1 MPEKIIGILGGMGPE
16 ATIDLF
22 YKIVK
27 FTPAEK
33 DQDHLR
39 IIIDNNPKIPDRTAA
54 ILKKGED
61 PLPALQETARNLEK
75 AGADFII
82 IPCNTAHSFL
92 SSIQK
97 SVKIPVLNMI
107 EEAAKETQQRTSHIS
122 SIQKSVKIPVLNMI
136 EEAAKETQQR
146 TSHIKKVGLLATIG
160 IYKTEIYHRY
170 FDKFNIEV
178 ISPEEKDKEEA
189 MKVIYAVKAGDLS
202 EEVKKNIIQI
212 AQKLIDKGAEAIIAG
227 CTEIP
232 LILKEGD
239 ISVPIIDPTQVL
251 AKIAIRKAR

>member
-22 YKIVK
+22 YKIIK
-27 FTPAEK
+27 STPAEK

-39 IIIDNNPKIPDRTAA
+39 IIIDNNPKIPDRTTA
-54 ILKKGED
+54 ILGKGED

-75 AGADFII
+75 AGADLII
-82 IPCNTAHSFL
+82 IPCNTAHYFL
-92 SSIQK
+92 PSIQE
-97 SVKIPVLNMI
+97 SVKIPILNMI
-107 EEAAKETQQRTSHIS
+107 EETAKETQRKTPQ
-122 SIQKSVKIPVLNMI
+122 
-136 EEAAKETQQR
+136 
-146 TSHIKKVGLLATIG
+146 IKKVGLLASIG
-160 IYKTEIYHRY
+160 IYKTEIYHQH
-170 FDKFNIEV
+170 FKKFNIEV
-178 ISPEEKDKEEA
+178 ISPEEKDKKEV

-202 EEVKKNIIQI
+202 EKVKKNIIQI

-239 ISVPIIDPTQVL
+239 VPVPLIDTTKVL
-251 AKIAIRKAR
+251 AEIAIQKAR

>member
-22 YKIVK
+22 YKIIK

-33 DQDHLR
+33 DQDHFR

-54 ILKKGED
+54 ILGKGED

-82 IPCNTAHSFL
+82 IPCNTAHYFL
-92 SSIQK
+92 PQIQK
-97 SVKIPVLNMI
+97 SVNIPVLNMI
-107 EEAAKETQQRTSHIS
+107 EETAKETQKRIF
-122 SIQKSVKIPVLNMI
+122 SIQ
-136 EEAAKETQQR
+136 
-146 TSHIKKVGLLATIG
+146 KVGLLASIG
-160 IYKTEIYHRY
+160 IYKTEIYHQH
-170 FDKFNIEV
+170 FKKFNIEV
-178 ISPEEKDKEEA
+178 ISPEEKDKEEV
-189 MKVIYAVKAGDLS
+189 MKAIYAVKAGNLS
-202 EEVKKNIIQI
+202 EEIKKNILKI
-212 AQKLIDKGAEAIIAG
+212 AQKLIDKGAEAIITG

-239 ISVPIIDPTQVL
+239 VSVPIIDPTQVL
-251 AKIAIRKAR
+251 AKIAIQKAR

>member
-22 YKIVK
+22 YKIIK
-27 FTPAEK
+27 STPAEK

-39 IIIDNNPKIPDRTAA
+39 IIIDNNPKIPDRTTA
-54 ILKKGED
+54 ILGKGED

-82 IPCNTAHSFL
+82 IPCNTAHYYISQ
-92 SSIQK
+92 IQE
-97 SVKIPVLNMI
+97 SVNIPILNMI
-107 EEAAKETQQRTSHIS
+107 EETAKETQQRTP
-122 SIQKSVKIPVLNMI
+122 Q
-136 EEAAKETQQR
+136 
-146 TSHIKKVGLLATIG
+146 IKKIGLLASMGT
-160 IYKTEIYHRY
+160 YKMEIYHQH
-170 FDKFNIEV
+170 FKKFNIEV
-178 ISPEEKDKEEA
+178 ISPEEKDKEEV

-202 EEVKKNIIQI
+202 EKGKKNIIQI
-212 AQKLIDKGAEAIIAG
+212 AQKLIDKGVEAIITG

-239 ISVPIIDPTQVL
+239 VPVPLIDPTKVL
-251 AKIAIRKAR
+251 AEIAIQEAR

>member
-22 YKIVK
+22 YKIIK

-54 ILKKGED
+54 ILGKGED
-61 PLPALQETARNLEK
+61 PLPALQETAQNLEK
-75 AGADFII
+75 AGADFIV
-82 IPCNTAHSFL
+82 IPCNTAHYFL
-92 SSIQK
+92 SSIQE
-97 SVKIPVLNMI
+97 SVNIPVLNMI
-107 EEAAKETQQRTSHIS
+107 EEAAKETQQRIPQ
-122 SIQKSVKIPVLNMI
+122 IQ
-136 EEAAKETQQR
+136 
-146 TSHIKKVGLLATIG
+146 KVGLLASTG
-160 IYKTEIYHRY
+160 TYKTEIYHQQL
-170 FDKFNIEV
+170 KKINIEV
-178 ISPEEKDKEEA
+178 ISPEEKDKEEV
-189 MKVIYAVKAGDLS
+189 MKAIYAVKAGNLS
-202 EEVKKNIIQI
+202 EGIKKNILKI
-212 AQKLIDKGAEAIIAG
+212 AQKLVDKGAEAIIAG

>member
-92 SSIQK
+92 
-97 SVKIPVLNMI
+97 
-107 EEAAKETQQRTSHIS
+107 S

>member
-22 YKIVK
+22 YKIIK

-54 ILKKGED
+54 ILGKGED
-61 PLPALQETARNLEK
+61 PLPALQETAQNLEK
-75 AGADFII
+75 AGADYII
-82 IPCNTAHSFL
+82 IPCNTAHYFL
-92 SSIQK
+92 SSIQE
-97 SVKIPVLNMI
+97 SVNIPVLNMI
-107 EEAAKETQQRTSHIS
+107 EETAKETKKR
-122 SIQKSVKIPVLNMI
+122 IP
-136 EEAAKETQQR
+136 Q
-146 TSHIKKVGLLATIG
+146 IKKVGLLASIG
-160 IYKTEIYHRY
+160 VYKSEIYHQR
-170 FDKFNIEV
+170 FKKFNIEV
-178 ISPEEKDKEEA
+178 ISPQEKDKEEI
-189 MKVIYAVKAGDLS
+189 MKVIYTIKAGDLS
-202 EEVKKNIIQI
+202 KGVKKNILKI

-239 ISVPIIDPTQVL
+239 VSVPLIDPTQIL
-251 AKIAIRKAR
+251 ARIAVQKAR

>member
-22 YKIVK
+22 YKIIK

-33 DQDHLR
+33 DQNHLR

-54 ILKKGED
+54 ILGKGED

-82 IPCNTAHSFL
+82 IPCNTAHYFL
-92 SSIQK
+92 SSIQE
-97 SVKIPVLNMI
+97 SVKIPILNMI
-107 EEAAKETQQRTSHIS
+107 EETVKETQKKNS
-122 SIQKSVKIPVLNMI
+122 S
-136 EEAAKETQQR
+136 
-146 TSHIKKVGLLATIG
+146 IKKVGLLASIG
-160 IYKTEIYHRY
+160 TYKTKIYHQH
-170 FDKFNIEV
+170 FKKFNIEV
-178 ISPEEKDKEEA
+178 ISPEEKDKEEV
-189 MKVIYAVKAGDLS
+189 MKAIYAVKAGNLS
-202 EEVKKNIIQI
+202 EGIKISILKI
-212 AQKLIDKGAEAIIAG
+212 AQKLIDKGSEALIAG

-239 ISVPIIDPTQVL
+239 VSVPIIDPTRVL
-251 AKIAIRKAR
+251 AETAVRKAR

>member
-22 YKIVK
+22 YKIIK

-39 IIIDNNPKIPDRTAA
+39 IIIDNNPKIPDRTTT
-54 ILKKGED
+54 ILGKGED
-61 PLPALQETARNLEK
+61 PLPALEETAQNLEK

-82 IPCNTAHSFL
+82 IPCNTAHYFL
-92 SSIQK
+92 PSIQE
-97 SVKIPVLNMI
+97 SVKIPILNMI
-107 EEAAKETQQRTSHIS
+107 EETAKETQKKNS
-122 SIQKSVKIPVLNMI
+122 S
-136 EEAAKETQQR
+136 
-146 TSHIKKVGLLATIG
+146 IKKVGLLASIG
-160 IYKTEIYHRY
+160 TYKTEIYHQHFNKY
-170 FDKFNIEV
+170 NIEV
-178 ISPEEKDKEEA
+178 ISPEEKDKEKV

-212 AQKLIDKGAEAIIAG
+212 AQKLIDKGAEAIITG

-239 ISVPIIDPTQVL
+239 VSAPIIDPTQVL

>member
-16 ATIDLF
+16 ATMDLF
-22 YKIVK
+22 YKIIK
-27 FTPAEK
+27 LTPAEK

-54 ILKKGED
+54 ILGKGKD
-61 PLPALQETARNLEK
+61 PLSALRETAQSLEK

-82 IPCNTAHSFL
+82 IPCNTAHYFL
-92 SSIQK
+92 SSIQE

-107 EEAAKETQQRTSHIS
+107 EETAKETR
-122 SIQKSVKIPVLNMI
+122 KKIPPI
-136 EEAAKETQQR
+136 Q
-146 TSHIKKVGLLATIG
+146 KVGLLASAGVYET
-160 IYKTEIYHRY
+160 KIYHQH
-170 FDKFNIEV
+170 FKKFNIEV
-178 ISPEEKDKEEA
+178 ISPEEKGKEEV
-189 MKVIYAVKAGDLS
+189 MKVIYAIKAGDLS

-232 LILKEGD
+232 LILKKGD
-239 ISVPIIDPTQVL
+239 VSVPIIDPTQVL